1 MLVIVDASVI
11 THVCLAGGV
20 LGPLGGHQLVAPL
33 LLASEVTSAIREMAW
48 RGEIPRHHGRD
59 AVLYIHKLRI
69 RLERRVDLHQRAWD
83 IAESLGW
90 AKTYDAEY
98 VALAMIHRAP
108 LVTVDGRLLRGAGH
122 LVSILAPH
130 ELRRGAGA

>member
-20 LGPLGGHQLVAPL
+20 LGPLAGHQLVAPS
-33 LLASEVTSAIREMAW
+33 LLASEVTSAISEMAW
-48 RGEIPRHHGRD
+48 RGEIPRHHGKD
-59 AVLYIHKLRI
+59 ALRYLHELRI
-69 RLERRVDLHQRAWD
+69 RLERPVELYERAWD

-90 AKTYDAEY
+90 ARTYHAEY
-98 VALAMIHRAP
+98 VALARIHRAP
-108 LVTVDGRLLRGAGH
+108 LVTVDARLLRGAGH

-130 ELRRGAGA
+130 ELGS